1 MTNFV
6 EGLCGATACVLAG
19 TFVESLPAA
28 VSVICACA
36 VTVVTCFV
44 QLYRLWRDRDN
55 DIKKNK
61 KSSIE
66 EKEKDENV

>member
-1 MTNFV
+1 MTNFA
-6 EGLCGATACVLAG
+6 EGMAGAATCLLAG
-19 TFVESLPAA
+19 SFVESMPAA
-28 VSVICACA
+28 ISIICTCA

-61 KSSIE
+61 ESSDE